1 MFTTLLYTLALV
13 NLTVGNA
20 PVGWLC
26 LTAAN
31 LRVIFRK

>member
-1 MFTTLLYTLALV
+1 MFTTLLYVLAAT
-13 NLTVGNA
+13 NLMVGNA